1 MTVDTQKFQDLLRA
15 TEVASPDRDDGPHM
29 REHYD
34 GCRAAFVAH
43 LDAELA
49 AARRAGILAAA
60 QVAEGCMTGLGAS
73 GQIRAL
79 VAQAAAAVQP
89 APAAGAPE
97 AAPRESKLC
106 YCTGGPN
113 NHQSGCTEGF
123 PSDPPD
129 YELEAAPTPV
139 AQVAARVVEVQPG
152 HAFIAPPGTAVRH
165 VEAPARQHTGNAE
178 TEVGAVAK
186 KIDCGECNDTGIIG
200 YPPDQYAQCPDCT
213 GQPEAAVRAPGEGD
227 A

>member
-1 MTVDTQKFQDLLRA
+1 MTVDTQKFQDLLLA

-29 REHYD
+29 RKHYD

-43 LDAELA
+43 LDAALA
-49 AARRAGILAAA
+49 AARRAGMLEAARL
-60 QVAEGCMTGLGAS
+60 AEGCMTGLGAA

-79 VAQAAAAVQP
+79 VAREVAAVQP
-89 APAAGAPE
+89 ASATSEPE
-97 AAPRESKLC
+97 ATLAESKLC

-129 YELEAAPTPV
+129 YELDAAPTPV

-165 VEAPARQHTGNAE
+165 VETPAQPQRAGNAE
-178 TEVGAVAK
+178 NGVLTV
-186 KIDCGECNDTGIIG
+186 KIDCGECNDTGIVG

-213 GQPEAAVRAPGEGD
+213 GQAVGDVRAQGEGGS
-227 A
+227 

>member
-1 MTVDTQKFQDLLRA
+1 MTVDTQKFQDLLLA

-29 REHYD
+29 RKHYT

-49 AARRAGILAAA
+49 AARRAGMLEAARL
-60 QVAEGCMTGLGAS
+60 AEGCMTGLGAG

-79 VAQAAAAVQP
+79 VAQEAAATQT
-89 APAAGAPE
+89 APATSAPE
-97 AAPRESKLC
+97 ATPADSKLC
-106 YCTGGPN
+106 YCTGGRN

-129 YELEAAPTPV
+129 YELDAAPKPV

-152 HAFIAPPGTAVRH
+152 HAFIAPPGTVVRH
-165 VEAPARQHTGNAE
+165 VDVSAQQQQRAGNAE
-178 TEVGAVAK
+178 NGVLPG
-186 KIDCGECNDTGIIG
+186 KIDCGECNDTGVIG
-200 YPPDQYAQCPDCT
+200 YPPDQYSQCPDCT
-213 GQPEAAVRAPGEGD
+213 GQADGAVRVPSEGG